1 MGFFVCVMMGR
12 FYYGILSTN
21 IGNGIFKS
29 FLNIQTVI
37 YMTTRYAKSK
47 DIRLS
52 QFRIYEGDFPD

>member
-1 MGFFVCVMMGR
+1 MGN
-12 FYYGILSTN
+12 FYDGILIPN
-21 IGNGIFKS
+21 IDNGIFKS